1 MGQGRRQ
8 RGLPQA
14 GQWALRD
21 LGYARIQATVLDT
34 NQASL
39 RVLERC
45 GFQREGLLHAY
56 REVAGASR
64 HFWIYAR
71 TWPPAAWLMWLIVAD
86 GAGGA
91 DGA

>member
-1 MGQGRRQ
+1 MG
-8 RGLPQA
+8 
-14 GQWALRD
+14 LRD

-71 TWPPAAWLMWLIVAD
+71 TWPPAGGVAD
-86 GAGGA
+86 CG
-91 DGA
+91 

>member
-1 MGQGRRQ
+1 MG
-8 RGLPQA
+8 
-14 GQWALRD
+14 LRD

-64 HFWIYAR
+64 HFWIYAHL
-71 TWPPAAWLMWLIVAD
+71 AAGGRVAD
-86 GAGGA
+86 CG
-91 DGA
+91 